1 MRIDAEWD
9 AIGHKLAG
17 TDPAFANVRVACIV
31 AAMPLAGLP
40 PPPPGPSP
48 GPPRRRPAVSPSE
61 ACHLANRTVIHKC
74 PNRARTRSLHSL
86 PNQLNLGSSVHH
98 ITRLSS

>member
-40 PPPPGPSP
+40 PPPPRPRAVARAASPPS
-48 GPPRRRPAVSPSE
+48 RRLPLRGLPSCQQNSYPQVSEP
-61 ACHLANRTVIHKC
+61 C
-74 PNRARTRSLHSL
+74 PNQKLTLAPKSA
-86 PNQLNLGSSVHH
+86 QLGLFCSPYNP
-98 ITRLSS
+98 T